1 MTNRVA
7 CFCVWLVMLFA
18 VAAHADEWLLLP
30 EPKFMEHKVARPLAG
45 AKATVLAVAKL
56 GEHGPEFPL
65 PEEWQAAGVSDGD
78 VLASTRRLAVE
89 WLKQVK
95 PVLVRDKKKVVEYAV
110 LRSEALPICA
120 AVLAPEFWKQF
131 EEIFGAK
138 MLVVMPNRNT
148 VFVFPVLDENRDQ
161 RSRLVLQAWR
171 SGAPKVSLEAFEL
184 SEQGMRAVGAF
195 EE

>member
-1 MTNRVA
+1 
-7 CFCVWLVMLFA
+7 
-18 VAAHADEWLLLP
+18 
-30 EPKFMEHKVARPLAG
+30 MEHKVARPLAG

-95 PVLVRDKKKVVEYAV
+95 PELFRDKKKVVEYAV
-110 LRSEALPICA
+110 LRSETLPICA

-148 VFVFPVLDENRDQ
+148 VFVFPILDENRDQ

-184 SEQGMRAVGAF
+184 SEQGMRTVGVF